1 MGILDE
7 DVERVRTEANI
18 VEVVGE
24 RVALKP
30 QGRRYGGLCPFHGER
45 TPSFSV
51 SPENGLWY
59 CFGCH
64 RGGDAIKFVREL
76 DGLDFTEAVERLAA
90 RYHIQ
95 LRYDDAAVSKDRQR
109 RDRLVA
115 VNKAAVEF
123 YAERLLQAPAARL
136 ARDHLRTRGFDGAAA
151 RRFSLG
157 YAPDDWDQLSHHLQQ
172 QRFSREDIV
181 TVGLAFV
188 NKANK
193 LQDFFRHRLMFPI
206 FDVRGEPIGFGGRD
220 LVGDGPK
227 YRNTSETPL
236 YRKSQVLYGLNW
248 SRADIVAKGEVIVCE
263 GYTDVM
269 ACALAG
275 ANRAVATCGTA
286 LADEHFTTLKNFART
301 IVVAYD
307 ADAAGQAAAER
318 FYRWE
323 QQYEV
328 RLKVAAL
335 PAGRDPAE
343 VWKDAPASLVEAVDK
358 ARPFL
363 EFRINRIV
371 AGTDLSDTESCVRAQ
386 HAVAQALASH
396 PSRDVRVQ
404 YVSDLWR
411 ELTRLRF
418 DDPDDLRRLVD
429 RYVSGELRAQPP
441 TGPGDRDRRS
451 PAHQRGPEQP
461 PRLRRRPPDRVE
473 VEALR
478 AAVHFPALV
487 AHRLEPDLF
496 ADPVC
501 TEILEI
507 LMVSTTL
514 NDALDSLTDEAAA
527 TLNRIAVEEPMIDDR
542 AFGDAGGGGGAGE
555 VDDDPDDL
563 VARKRRASPFADA
576 RARLSRSRQAGPD
589 DQHAA
594 ATYVTQTL
602 GSLAEAA
609 SQRMLRVLERAA
621 DERVTPLKLA
631 LDDYVRARS
640 NGEWPAADEAI
651 DRLVGL
657 LMALTTAGSPDG
669 PTVVLPETEPG
680 SAPDDDAFE

>member
-7 DVERVRTEANI
+7 DIERVRNEANI

-24 RVALKP
+24 RVALKR

-136 ARDHLRTRGFDGAAA
+136 ARDHLRDRGFDGSAA

-172 QRFSREDIV
+172 QRFSRDDIV

-343 VWKDAPASLVEAVDK
+343 VWKEAPASLVEAVEK

-371 AGTDLSDTESCVRAQ
+371 ASTDLSDTESCVRAQ
-386 HAVAQALASH
+386 HAVAQALAGH

-429 RYVSGELRAQPP
+429 RYVSGELRAAPRAEA
-441 TGPGDRDRRS
+441 GDRR
-451 PAHQRGPEQP
+451 PPQRQHGPEE
-461 PRLRRRPPDRVE
+461 PRRAKPRPPDRVE

-496 ADPVC
+496 ADRVC
-501 TEILEI
+501 TEILET
-507 LMVSTTL
+507 LMASATL
-514 NDALDSLTDEAAA
+514 NVALDSLTDEAAA
-527 TLNRIAVEEPMIDDR
+527 TLNRIAVEEPMIDDH
-542 AFGDAGGGGGAGE
+542 AFGDAGRSDA
-555 VDDDPDDL
+555 PDDEPGD
-563 VARKRRASPFADA
+563 ASDDEAAGKRRASPFADA
-576 RARLSRSRQAGPD
+576 RARLSRSRRSGAD
-589 DQHAA
+589 DHHAA

-609 SQRMLRVLERAA
+609 SLRMLRVLERAA
-621 DERVTPLKLA
+621 DERVTALKLA

-657 LMALTTAGSPDG
+657 LMALTTAGSPSG
-669 PTVVLPETEPG
+669 PTVVLPEAAPG
-680 SAPDDDAFE
+680 SAPDNDNAFE